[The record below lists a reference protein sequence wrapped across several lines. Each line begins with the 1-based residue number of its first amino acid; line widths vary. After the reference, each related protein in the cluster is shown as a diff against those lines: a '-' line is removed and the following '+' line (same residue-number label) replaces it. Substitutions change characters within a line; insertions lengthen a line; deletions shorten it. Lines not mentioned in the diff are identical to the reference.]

1 MRMSS
6 QIWESSKRDRTM
18 KTLLLGT
25 VLASLALLTS
35 CSNSSSNGDGSNS
48 EAPLTL
54 EGKTL
59 TGGMYVDYQ
68 EGDGWELEA
77 KDFVFST
84 GTVTFGAVEYDA
96 NDHETTRT
104 ITGNYVFEKTGTNV
118 GTLQIES
125 NWVGFHLNLTFNG
138 SNVAAEG
145 TMKENMGKELPAKGT
160 FDKR

>member
-1 MRMSS
+1 MYKVMINPIIKLVCVVISS
-6 QIWESSKRDRTM
+6 
-18 KTLLLGT
+18 LLIM
-25 VLASLALLTS
+25 TS
-35 CSNSSSNGDGSNS
+35 CNKSSSNEDGNNS

-84 GTVTFGAVEYDA
+84 RTVTFGAVEYDA

-104 ITGNYVFEKTGTNV
+104 ITGSYVFEKTGTNV

-125 NWVGFHLNLTFNG
+125 NWIGFHLNLTFNG
-138 SNVAAEG
+138 GNVAAEG

-160 FDKR
+160 FNKR

>member
-1 MRMSS
+1 MYKVMINPIIKLVCVVISS
-6 QIWESSKRDRTM
+6 
-18 KTLLLGT
+18 LLIM
-25 VLASLALLTS
+25 TS
-35 CSNSSSNGDGSNS
+35 CNKSSSNEDGNNS

-96 NDHETTRT
+96 DDHETTRT
-104 ITGNYVFEKTGTNV
+104 ITGSYVFEKTGTHT

-145 TMKENMGKELPAKGT
+145 TMKENMGKELPSKGT

>member
-1 MRMSS
+1 
-6 QIWESSKRDRTM
+6 M
-18 KTLLLGT
+18 KTLLLGI

-35 CSNSSSNGDGSNS
+35 CSKSLSNGDGNSS

-59 TGGMYVDYQ
+59 MGSIYVDYQ
-68 EGDGWELEA
+68 EGDGWELEE

-96 NDHETTRT
+96 DDHETTRT
-104 ITGNYVFEKTGTNV
+104 ITGSYVFEKTGTHT

-145 TMKENMGKELPAKGT
+145 TMKENMGKELPSKGT

>member
-1 MRMSS
+1 
-6 QIWESSKRDRTM
+6 M

-84 GTVTFGAVEYDA
+84 GTVTFSAVEYDA

-104 ITGNYVFEKTGTNV
+104 ITGSYAFEKTGTNV